1 MNNNTSHSNGVLTT
15 NVKHIQTVTLS
26 LNIQHDHPG
35 YFMGNIKCTVS
46 PPVEG
51 QEILINNTYI
61 GGTVRT
67 NKNGQATSRDGRLN
81 KNSTVTVTVQP
92 LDKDDHSYLGCTG
105 TIQVTY

>member
-35 YFMGNIKCTVS
+35 YFMGGVKCTVS

-92 LDKDDHSYLGCTG
+92 LDKDDHTYLGCTG